1 MVCDC
6 RTGFGAVQLG
16 GGEFGVGEFWLGEV
30 GRGWVH
36 DADGWADCLSL
47 DGGGVRGE
55 ALLFL
60 EVPLGFGELVADLL
74 FGA

>member
-1 MVCDC
+1 
-6 RTGFGAVQLG
+6 
-16 GGEFGVGEFWLGEV
+16 
-30 GRGWVH
+30 
-36 DADGWADCLSL
+36 
-47 DGGGVRGE
+47 VRGE